1 MSKKIKEESA
11 FKENILLLFSSK
23 SFVIGFLI
31 VLIITI
37 IAIFADY
44 LIRYPPLEF
53 VGKPF
58 TPPSSKYLFGTD
70 DMGRDIY
77 SMTIYASRVSL
88 LIGSIAAIL
97 TTLLGM
103 FVGLSSGMIGGLY
116 DILMMRSID
125 FLLSLP
131 YLALALVIL
140 AFLKPNLY
148 IIILVI
154 VILSWISTAKIVRA
168 DTMVVKELPFV
179 EAARSMGGSKLY
191 ITIRHVTPNVIHAVI
206 SSLVLNVRNAI
217 LFEAS
222 LSFLG
227 FGDPK
232 HISWGAILFFAR
244 RGGAFAAGAWWYII
258 PPGFMIMITVL
269 GFTLLSIGINDVL
282 NPRLRRE

>member
-1 MSKKIKEESA
+1 MSAIERSSAKET
-11 FKENILLLFSSK
+11 IRLLFSSK
-23 SFVIGFLI
+23 TFLTGFIIVI
-31 VLIITI
+31 IISI
-37 IAIFADY
+37 IAVSADY
-44 LIRYPPLEF
+44 MIRYPPLKF

-58 TPPSSKYLFGTD
+58 TPPSDKFIFGTD

-77 SMTIYASRVSL
+77 SMTISASRVSL
-88 LIGSIAAIL
+88 IIGLIAAVL

-103 FVGLSSGMIGGLY
+103 FIGLSSGMIGGIY

-168 DTMVVKELPFV
+168 DTLVVKELPFV
-179 EAARSMGGSKLY
+179 EAAKAMGGSKVY
-191 ITIRHVTPNVIHAVI
+191 ITLKHVTPNILHAVI

-227 FGDPK
+227 FGDP
-232 HISWGAILFFAR
+232 HYISWGAILFFAR

-269 GFTLLSIGINDVL
+269 GFTLLSIGLNDVL
-282 NPRLRRE
+282 NPRLRRY

>member
-1 MSKKIKEESA
+1 LSKKIKEESA

-31 VLIITI
+31 VLIIAI
-37 IAIFADY
+37 IAIFAVY